1 MIGLK
6 NVTKKFGNKTAVD
19 NISFEVNKGE
29 IIGLLGP
36 NGAGKTTTMR
46 MITGFLPPTHGSLTI
61 AGVDISKDPMRA
73 RAKIGYMPENAPLYK
88 EMTVYDYLKFI
99 AQIKGVQKN
108 EVETDIQR
116 VIEATGLMD
125 VKKTII
131 ANLSKGFR
139 QRTGLAQAI
148 INNPEVLVLD
158 EPTVGLDPRQ
168 IKDIRNLIKSMKGE
182 RTIILSTHILP
193 EVAMT
198 CDRVVVIND
207 GKIAAIDDV
216 KNLIDSNSRNSRI
229 YIEIE
234 APAYEVINRLN
245 RIKGVEEI
253 SAGQKTGEGVY
264 SYMITTDGKNDVRR
278 AIVAEIAGNK
288 WGLMEF
294 KRQQLSLEDVFL
306 KLVTKEDA

>member
-29 IIGLLGP
+29 IIALLGP

-46 MITGFLPPTHGSLTI
+46 MITGFLPPTRGSLTI

-253 SAGQKTGEGVY
+253 SAGQKTGGGVY